1 MRCVDLKMD
10 LVVNFKDMTHMIAL
24 EEMLGVISPFQ
35 LCGAALRLIV
45 GHTVLLEVLHSYALY
60 LILTRSL
67 WWGNPHPHSWS

>member
-1 MRCVDLKMD
+1 MD

-45 GHTVLLEVLHSYALY
+45 GHTVLLEVLHSYDC
-60 LILTRSL
+60 T
-67 WWGNPHPHSWS
+67 